1 MCKETFL
8 RLPEE
13 KRTRILNAAWDEFT
27 TVSFANASIN
37 RIIRA
42 AGIPRGSFYQYFED
56 KDDLFRHLM
65 TQISD
70 QLSERYKRLLQE
82 VEGSL
87 FRAALMSYDRFQ
99 SERETLP
106 FDRFIS
112 LMRINP
118 GMDLETLGRGYRPD
132 KEKTLADFLT
142 EIDKTPFRRQDTRF
156 LANVCCMA
164 GMCLF
169 SVLMDSMLNPG
180 REAENRQ
187 ELLEALDILR
197 RGSYSEAALRDAES
211 ISETPLRD
219 AGSIDEAALRDAESV
234 DETPLRDA
242 ESVDETPPRPE
253 TMEDIT
259 KGGPM

>member
-27 TVSFANASIN
+27 TVPYANASIN

-82 VEGSL
+82 ADGNL
-87 FRAALMSYDRFQ
+87 FRSALMNYDRFQ
-99 SERETLP
+99 SERATLP
-106 FDRFIS
+106 LDRFIS
-112 LMRINP
+112 LARINP
-118 GMDLETLGRGYRPD
+118 GMDLEALGRGYHPY
-132 KEKTLADFLT
+132 KAKMIADFLT
-142 EIDKTPFRRQDTRF
+142 EIDKSPFRRQDTPF
-156 LANVCCMA
+156 LTNVCCMV

-169 SVLMDSMLNPG
+169 GVLMDSMLNPG

-211 ISETPLRD
+211 
-219 AGSIDEAALRDAESV
+219 
-234 DETPLRDA
+234 
-242 ESVDETPPRPE
+242 VDETPPRPE

>member
-13 KRTRILNAAWDEFT
+13 KRERILNAAWDEFT

-56 KDDLFRHLM
+56 KGDLFHYLM
-65 TQISD
+65 AQIHD

-82 VEGSL
+82 ADGNL
-87 FRAALMSYDRFQ
+87 FRAALMNYDRFQ
-99 SERETLP
+99 SERATLL

-118 GMDLETLGRGYRPD
+118 GMDLEALGRGYHR
-132 KEKTLADFLT
+132 ETALADFLT
-142 EIDKTPFRRQDTRF
+142 SVDKTPFRRQDTSF
-156 LANVCCMA
+156 LTNVCCMV

-169 SVLMDSMLNPG
+169 GVLMDSMLNPG
-180 REAENRQ
+180 REAENRR

-197 RGSYSEAALRDAES
+197 RGSYSEEALRDA
-211 ISETPLRD
+211 
-219 AGSIDEAALRDAESV
+219 GSV

-242 ESVDETPPRPE
+242 ESMNEAYPRPE

>member
-56 KDDLFRHLM
+56 KDDLFHYLMAQMSEHLNAH
-65 TQISD
+65 
-70 QLSERYKRLLQE
+70 YKRLLRE
-82 VEGSL
+82 ADGNL
-87 FRAALMSYDRFQ
+87 FRSALMNYDRFQ
-99 SERETLP
+99 SERATLP

-112 LMRINP
+112 LARINP
-118 GMDLETLGRGYRPD
+118 GMDLEALGRGYHPD
-132 KEKTLADFLT
+132 KSKMIADFLT
-142 EIDKTPFRRQDTRF
+142 EIDKSPFRRQDTPF
-156 LANVCCMA
+156 LTNVCCMV

-169 SVLMDSMLNPG
+169 GLLMDSMLNPG

-197 RGSYSEAALRDAES
+197 RGSYSEEALRDAES
-211 ISETPLRD
+211 I
-219 AGSIDEAALRDAESV
+219 

-242 ESVDETPPRPE
+242 ESADETPPRPE

>member
-1 MCKETFL
+1 MCNETFL

-56 KDDLFRHLM
+56 KNDLFRHLM
-65 TQISD
+65 TQITD
-70 QLSERYKRLLQE
+70 QLNEHYKRLLQE
-82 VEGSL
+82 ADGNL
-87 FRAALMSYDRFQ
+87 FRSALMSYDRFQ
-99 SERETLP
+99 SERATLP
-106 FDRFIS
+106 FDRCIS

-132 KEKTLADFLT
+132 KETALADFLT
-142 EIDKTPFRRQDTRF
+142 GVDKTPFRRQDTRF
-156 LANVCCMA
+156 LTNVCCMV

-180 REAENRQ
+180 REAEHRQ
-187 ELLEALDILR
+187 ALLEALDILR
-197 RGSYSEAALRDAES
+197 RGSYSEEALSAE
-211 ISETPLRD
+211 P
-219 AGSIDEAALRDAESV
+219 
-234 DETPLRDA
+234 
-242 ESVDETPPRPE
+242 
-253 TMEDIT
+253 MEDCAHRETIKDCG
-259 KGGPM
+259 KGGPA